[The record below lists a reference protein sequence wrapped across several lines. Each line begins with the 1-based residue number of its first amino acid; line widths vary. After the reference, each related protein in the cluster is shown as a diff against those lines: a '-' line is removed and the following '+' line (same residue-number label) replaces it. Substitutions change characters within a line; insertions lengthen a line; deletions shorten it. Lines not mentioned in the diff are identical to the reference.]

1 MFNAYDSALIF
12 SSVGIILLLIEGT
25 DPRSLPLLGHRND
38 PGQLSPPAKSMPAL
52 YQDAWH

>member
-25 DPRSLPLLGHRND
+25 DPRSLPLLEHRND
-38 PGQLSPPAKSMPAL
+38 TGQLSPPAKSTPAL
-52 YQDAWH
+52 YEDAWH